1 MTGTG
6 GGTGLRVGVDIGG
19 TKIAAGVVDTEGTIV
34 RMEQCATPTAA
45 EIPDAVR
52 LLVRGLTEGE
62 DVAGVGIGA
71 AGFVGADRRTIIFA
85 PNIDWRDEP
94 LAERVEDG
102 LGVPVVVE
110 NDANA
115 AAWGEFRFG
124 AGRDVDDMLLIT
136 VGTGVGGGIVHD
148 GRIYRGG
155 HGIAAEVGHVR
166 LVPGGLPCGCGQRGC
181 LEQYASGTA
190 LVRRAREVMEPDD
203 PTTPVSGHE
212 VTRRAAA
219 GDPEALAVL
228 ADVGH
233 DLGQGIAT
241 MAAVLDPQMVVIGGG
256 VAEAG
261 TDFVDPVRRALEL
274 HLTATGRRPGPVV
287 RPALLGND
295 AGLVGAADLSVRTD

>member
-1 MTGTG
+1 MSAA
-6 GGTGLRVGVDIGG
+6 LRVGVDIGG
-19 TKIAAGVVDTEGTIV
+19 TKIAAGVVDDEGAIV
-34 RMEQCATPTAA
+34 RMGQCPTPPAA

-52 LLVRGLTEGE
+52 TLVRRLATDEE
-62 DVAGVGIGA
+62 VAAVGIGA
-71 AGFVGADRRTIIFA
+71 AGFVAADRRTIIVA
-85 PNIDWRDEP
+85 PNIDWHDEP

-124 AGRDVDDMLLIT
+124 AGRGVDDMLLIT
-136 VGTGVGGGIVHD
+136 VGTGVGGGIVHR
-148 GRIYRGG
+148 GRIFRGG
-155 HGIAAEVGHVR
+155 HGVAAEVGHVR

-190 LVRRAREVMEPDD
+190 LVRRAQEVMEPGAGGSPID
-203 PTTPVSGHE
+203 GHE
-212 VTRRAAA
+212 VSRRAAA
-219 GDPEALAVL
+219 GDPAALAVL
-228 ADVGH
+228 ADVAH

-241 MAAVLDPQMVVIGGG
+241 MAAVLDPRMVVIGGG

-261 TDFVDPVRRALEL
+261 EDFVVPVRRSLDR

-295 AGLVGAADLSVRTD
+295 AGLVGAADLAVRTD